1 MTMIP
6 LLFASS
12 SGVLIRNGGGRSSCC
27 SFTRVKKVRQRV
39 VHRNIRRPEMTFSP
53 PPRDNNN
60 GDSEADNGTGDVDWN
75 ESWTRF
81 RASGMVSDAPAGR
94 QPPTE
99 AEKAAR
105 RARSVLED
113 TKDKLP
119 SREVV
124 LADWRFWVGLLLV
137 LSLFT
142 AYVNASHTYISPA
155 TTSGMI

>member
-1 MTMIP
+1 MIP
-6 LLFASS
+6 LLFVSTT
-12 SGVLIRNGGGRSSCC
+12 GVLIRTIRTGNDRFCM
-27 SFTRVKKVRQRV
+27 KKVRQRGTP
-39 VHRNIRRPEMTFSP
+39 NNNSNNNRRARMTFSP
-53 PPRDNNN
+53 PPKDNSP
-60 GDSEADNGTGDVDWN
+60 DSDADNGGSDVDWN

-105 RARSVLED
+105 RAQQVLED
-113 TKDKLP
+113 TKGKLP

-124 LADWRFWVGLLLV
+124 LADWRFWIGLLLV

-142 AYVNASHTYISPA
+142 AWVNASHTYVSPTA
-155 TTSGMI
+155 TNGMI